1 MLLFNE
7 NETEYEEDVA
17 LEEEIIEEEYEEEG
31 KEVQIEQLKL
41 LLDVTKTWRRI
52 LKGEA
57 GIEEL
62 AKIIPTQPSHGKHEN
77 IPKTATAKE
86 TTEKKAKK
94 KDSGKKRKTSKSKSK
109 RKKSRKERKK

>member
-17 LEEEIIEEEYEEEG
+17 LEEEMIEEEYEEEE

-57 GIEEL
+57 SIEEL
-62 AKIIPTQPSHGKHEN
+62 AKIIPTQSSHGKHEN
-77 IPKTATAKE
+77 IPKTSKE
-86 TTEKKAKK
+86 TTGKKAKK
-94 KDSGKKRKTSKSKSK
+94 KGGGKKRKTSKSK